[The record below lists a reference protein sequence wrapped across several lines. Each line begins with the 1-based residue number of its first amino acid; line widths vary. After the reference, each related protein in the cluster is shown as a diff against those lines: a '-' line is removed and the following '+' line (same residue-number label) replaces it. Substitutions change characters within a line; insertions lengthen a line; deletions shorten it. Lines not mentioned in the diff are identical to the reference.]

1 MTDWFRSIAVLGA
14 AFAAVVIVTFGLAT
28 IIVPDNAGVSRAGG
42 GSPSGSVDEPVET
55 LPPVEVGLGG
65 ALAVTGDSEGIFR
78 LASEDTFFQGNFY
91 SLVGDEG
98 RIVFEGPPVEITQI
112 SFAGLEFFPEPEACS
127 LTPGELD
134 STIGIGMTEIRC
146 AGLTD
151 IRDTG
156 TINLEGTIGL
166 PLNMVGESGL
176 PEQGGSVEV
185 GSETWQFAEAVLL
198 EFGFSPFGT
207 SEEFNMQLVDEQ
219 SRGVIRFN
227 YGFETHRLT
236 LADVEHDGE
245 HAGVPASAC
254 QLSEEELG
262 KLNPRTI
269 VIRLGIQCVAVEVPG
284 LGSVPVTGTVIIWQ
298 ALFEN

>member
-28 IIVPDNAGVSRAGG
+28 IIVPDQAGISRAAG
-42 GSPSGSVDEPVET
+42 GSPSGSVDEPDET

-65 ALAVTGDSEGIFR
+65 ALAVTGEREGIFI
-78 LASEDTFFQGNFY
+78 LTNEDIEDRQY
-91 SLVGDEG
+91 ALIGDKG
-98 RIVFEGPPVEITQI
+98 RIRFEGLTSVIAQL
-112 SFAGLEFFPEPEACS
+112 SFDGLEFFPEPDACT
-127 LTPGELD
+127 LTPGEVDTSLGV
-134 STIGIGMTEIRC
+134 TMTEIRC
-146 AGLTD
+146 QELID

-156 TINLEGTIGL
+156 TISLDGTIGI
-166 PLNMVGESGL
+166 PIDIVGESDL

-185 GSETWQFAEAVLL
+185 GGETWQFAEAVLR

-236 LADVEHDGE
+236 LGDVEHDGE
-245 HAGVPASAC
+245 HAGVPDSAC

-262 KLNPRTI
+262 KVNPRTT
-269 VIRLGIQCVAVEVPG
+269 VIRLGIQCAAVDVPG
-284 LGSVPVTGTVIIWQ
+284 LGSVPITGTVIIWQ
-298 ALFEN
+298 AAFEN